1 MFQLWTPLGLDLIFK
16 KAERTDNPQSPYD
29 DTHESRNSRHIES
42 RDKKQSEW
50 KCNHVR
56 LPHCA
61 RHDITSDVCIASC
74 CASACISKRNI
85 ECGESGNDLYRSQCV
100 DNPCC
105 CLPQK
110 RLTLDICIRGD
121 VDVAHQ
127 FELLRRPSLLDLFT
141 IAVPD
146 GNHLTQPRDL
156 FGRSHH
162 PSGSSGIN
170 PALRRGVNS
179 LSAK

>member
-1 MFQLWTPLGLDLIFK
+1 MIFK
-16 KAERTDNPQSPYD
+16 KAVRTDNPQSSYKN
-29 DTHESRNSRHIES
+29 TQESRTTRYIES

-61 RHDITSDVCIASC
+61 RHDIASDVCIASC
-74 CASACISKRNI
+74 GASACISRRNI
-85 ECGESGNDLYRSQCV
+85 ECSESGNELHWSQCV
-100 DNPCC
+100 YNPCC

-110 RLTLDICIRGD
+110 RLTLDGSIRGD

-127 FELLRRPSLLDLFT
+127 FELLRRSSLLDLFT

-156 FGRSHH
+156 FSRPHP
-162 PSGSSGIN
+162 PSGSSETN
-170 PALRRGVNS
+170 PTLRRDACLIGR
-179 LSAK
+179 

>member
-1 MFQLWTPLGLDLIFK
+1 MPLGLDLIFK
-16 KAERTDNPQSPYD
+16 KVVRTDNPQSTYD

-42 RDKKQSEW
+42 GDKKQSKW

-56 LPHCA
+56 SPHCA
-61 RHDITSDVCIASC
+61 KHDIASDACLASC
-74 CASACISKRNI
+74 GASAYINRKNI
-85 ECGESGNDLYRSQCV
+85 ECSEPRNDLHRSQCV
-100 DNPCC
+100 DNPCR

-110 RLTLDICIRGD
+110 RLTLDGSIRGD

-127 FELLRRPSLLDLFT
+127 FELLRRSSLLDLFT

-156 FGRSHH
+156 LGRPRH
-162 PSGSSGIN
+162 PSGSSEIN
-170 PALRRGVNS
+170 PFLRRGVNS

>member
-1 MFQLWTPLGLDLIFK
+1 MFRSWTPLGLDLIFK
-16 KAERTDNPQSPYD
+16 KEVKTNHPQSPYD

-56 LPHCA
+56 SPHCA

-74 CASACISKRNI
+74 CASSCISKRNI
-85 ECGESGNDLYRSQCV
+85 ECGESGNDLHRSQCV

-110 RLTLDICIRGD
+110 RLTLDGSIRGD
-121 VDVAHQ
+121 VDVSHQ
-127 FELLRRPSLLDLFT
+127 FEMLWRFPSSTSSPSRFQMGITSLNRGIYSAGLIT
-141 IAVPD
+141 
-146 GNHLTQPRDL
+146 HL
-156 FGRSHH
+156 GRQ
-162 PSGSSGIN
+162 
-170 PALRRGVNS
+170 
-179 LSAK
+179 K